1 MELDVSQWDQLDQKS
16 LITKNLILI
25 VFAALRALVLQRNIV
40 FCLFIFDV
48 LPLEKL
54 TKSF

>member
-1 MELDVSQWDQLDQKS
+1 MELGVSQWDQLDQKS